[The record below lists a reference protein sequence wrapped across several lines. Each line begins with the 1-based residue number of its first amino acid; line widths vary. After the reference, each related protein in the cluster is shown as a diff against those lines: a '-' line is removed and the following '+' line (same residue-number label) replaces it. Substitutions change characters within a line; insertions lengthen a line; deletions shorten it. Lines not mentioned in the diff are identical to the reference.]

1 MGLLETRSLHL
12 ENMIYLSAQE
22 GVLPPSKYKSTLIPF
37 TLRRGFGL
45 PIGGTDDIGQDY
57 TFFQSISRAKHLIFV
72 VAPADA
78 QRAGG
83 EESRYINLL
92 RYVYG
97 VHIETQT
104 LQLTSERQAFGA
116 ISKPK
121 DEEVRRHLQEYLT
134 PGGRALSPSSLITYL
149 SCPLQSRVFGKS
161 KIQQFSYRVT
171 TSVPSCM
178 TRCRQSMPSLAKVR
192 SRRKCSLVSSMIEIR
207 LAILSKLS
215 IESSSS

>member
-37 TLRRGFGL
+37 TLRRGFKL
-45 PIGGTDDIGQDY
+45 PIGGTDDMGQDY
-57 TFFQSISRAKHLIFV
+57 TFFQSISRAKYLIFV

-104 LQLTSERQAFGA
+104 LQLTSERCYLKAQGRRGETPPPR
-116 ISKPK
+116 ISYSGWTDTLPK
-121 DEEVRRHLQEYLT
+121 QSDYL
-134 PGGRALSPSSLITYL
+134 PQL
-149 SCPLQSRVFGKS
+149 
-161 KIQQFSYRVT
+161 
-171 TSVPSCM
+171 
-178 TRCRQSMPSLAKVR
+178 
-192 SRRKCSLVSSMIEIR
+192 
-207 LAILSKLS
+207 
-215 IESSSS
+215 SSSFLL